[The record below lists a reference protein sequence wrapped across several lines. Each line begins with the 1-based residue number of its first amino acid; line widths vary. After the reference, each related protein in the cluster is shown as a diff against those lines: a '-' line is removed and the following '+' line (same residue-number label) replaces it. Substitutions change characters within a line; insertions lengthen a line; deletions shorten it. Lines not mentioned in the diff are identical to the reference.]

1 MGSPHGEL
9 HFQRKHQGAAGL
21 NLDLLLEIFVPRLHH
36 LQFDRPARKLVA
48 QKLTRTGVGRDRWE
62 IGGTKQNQRARDR
75 CMGRGVADRSSDSAR
90 LRRGDLFDDRNDL
103 GARSPWVHVERCAEE
118 NVERGGGRNPDR
130 DRGMDAQLDR
140 RDQRQVLNR
149 RHLQSQRHDLRQR
162 RGQGNRVPARI
173 HQPVARNAQRIGDA
187 VLSERRQNWKRD
199 LHSCAAK
206 DPVEIVGVVRELLGR
221 PEGASGLQRPGRVPQ
236 KSRVQ
241 DTTRA
246 LQPTHAFGAAEQFA
260 YNANNFNRVF
270 GSAGMEIPLPILTPF
285 GEYSITY
292 PLGVPGNRLVDPSG
306 NSIPLTAALPQIVT
320 MGLKVTAIQDLTL
333 IAAIDLRVHSSVAI
347 GIPTPAPFDVFFGAS
362 LNVDPWRAR
371 TQIVPIVKEVPAA
384 QAGRIAGTV
393 SDAATHAPIAGALIL
408 FGPTDL
414 PPVASNAGSGK
425 FLSYELPRGAIKLK
439 VMKTGY
445 EDLEQQVQIES
456 GRTLVLPLEM
466 KLAVRRTHLWVSVAS
481 DNRGVAA
488 RVSIRGPAIREV
500 ATVEGASEA
509 LDVEVKPGAYALA
522 VSAPGYLGQTR
533 SIEIGEGAEL
543 AVKFDLVP
551 EPKEKLVTIVN
562 KKIETVRRI
571 HFITAKATLL
581 PDSYALLQQVA
592 DLILKSDIKRI
603 RIVGHTD
610 NSGTKKRNLKL
621 SVARAASVA
630 AFLEKAGIENKR
642 IETTGYGDARPV
654 VPNLTARGR
663 EINRRVEILILD

>member
-1 MGSPHGEL
+1 VIPNGCLYSPAAILAADPSKMRPSLPVLCSVSALCFLSQARGQTPSSQQAVRAIAIEDGTESPATWNLDIADRRTTRLTSGVQGATGLLHTSSADLGRAGILRFSGVGEYVHATNFPVPTAVETRSAGTFAASFVPFSFFEL
-9 HFQRKHQGAAGL
+9 YAAYSASSNINSNSIPVRIQSIGDGAAGL
-21 NLDLLLEIFVPRLHH
+21 KFSAH
-36 LQFDRPARKLVA
+36 LARGLYSGVEGRA
-48 QKLTRTGVGRDRWE
+48 MLFSRSGGEAARTSGW
-62 IGGTKQNQRARDR
+62 
-75 CMGRGVADRSSDSAR
+75 
-90 LRRGDLFDDRNDL
+90 
-103 GARSPWVHVERCAEE
+103 
-118 NVERGGGRNPDR
+118 
-130 DRGMDAQLDR
+130 
-140 RDQRQVLNR
+140 
-149 RHLQSQRHDLRQR
+149 
-162 RGQGNRVPARI
+162 
-173 HQPVARNAQRIGDA
+173 
-187 VLSERRQNWKRD
+187 
-199 LHSCAAK
+199 
-206 DPVEIVGVVRELLGR
+206 
-221 PEGASGLQRPGRVPQ
+221 GASPRFLLTYDAREQAPQVPL
-236 KSRVQ
+236 RFHLNAGFLW
-241 DTTRA
+241 DTTRS
-246 LQPTHAFGAAEQFA
+246 LQPTRAFGAAEQFA

-384 QAGRIAGTV
+384 QAMGRIAGTV

-439 VMKTGY
+439 VVKTGY

-630 AFLEKAGIENKR
+630 EFLEKAGIDKKR

>member
-1 MGSPHGEL
+1 MRPSFRVLCSVFALCFLSQARAQTPAAQQAVRAIAIEDGTESPATWNLDIADRRTTRLTSGVQGATGLLHTSSADLGRAGILRFSGVGEYVHATNFPVPTAVETRSAGTFAASFVPFSFFEL
-9 HFQRKHQGAAGL
+9 YAAYSASSNINSNSIPVRIQSIGDGAAGL
-21 NLDLLLEIFVPRLHH
+21 KFSAH
-36 LQFDRPARKLVA
+36 LARGLYSGVEGRA
-48 QKLTRTGVGRDRWE
+48 MLFSRSGGEAARTSGW
-62 IGGTKQNQRARDR
+62 
-75 CMGRGVADRSSDSAR
+75 
-90 LRRGDLFDDRNDL
+90 
-103 GARSPWVHVERCAEE
+103 
-118 NVERGGGRNPDR
+118 
-130 DRGMDAQLDR
+130 
-140 RDQRQVLNR
+140 
-149 RHLQSQRHDLRQR
+149 
-162 RGQGNRVPARI
+162 
-173 HQPVARNAQRIGDA
+173 
-187 VLSERRQNWKRD
+187 
-199 LHSCAAK
+199 
-206 DPVEIVGVVRELLGR
+206 
-221 PEGASGLQRPGRVPQ
+221 GASPRFLLTYDAREQAPQVPL
-236 KSRVQ
+236 RFHLNAGFLW

-246 LQPTHAFGAAEQFA
+246 LQPTRAFGAAEQFA

-285 GEYSITY
+285 GEYGITY

-320 MGLKVTAIQDLTL
+320 LGLKVTAIQDLTL

-384 QAGRIAGTV
+384 QAMGRIAGTV

-500 ATVEGASEA
+500 ATVEGSSEA

-551 EPKEKLVTIVN
+551 EPKERLVTIVN

-571 HFITAKATLL
+571 HFTTAKATLL
-581 PDSYALLQQVA
+581 PDSYALLEQVA

-603 RIVGHTD
+603 RIIGHTD
-610 NSGTKKRNLKL
+610 SLGSKKKNLKL

-630 AFLEKAGIENKR
+630 AFLEQAGIDKKR
-642 IETTGYGDARPV
+642 IETAGYGDARPV

>member
-1 MGSPHGEL
+1 MRPSVPVLCSVFALCFLSQARGQTPASQQAVRAIAIEDGTESPATWNLDIADRRTTRLTSGVQGATGLLHTSSADLGRAGILRFSAIGDYVHATNFPVPTAVETRSAGTFAASFVPFRFFEL
-9 HFQRKHQGAAGL
+9 YAAYSASSNTNSNSIPVRIQSIGDGAAGL
-21 NLDLLLEIFVPRLHH
+21 KFSAH
-36 LQFDRPARKLVA
+36 LAPGLY
-48 QKLTRTGVGRDRWE
+48 TGVEGR
-62 IGGTKQNQRARDR
+62 A
-75 CMGRGVADRSSDSAR
+75 MLFSRS
-90 LRRGDLFDDRNDL
+90 G
-103 GARSPWVHVERCAEE
+103 
-118 NVERGGGRNPDR
+118 
-130 DRGMDAQLDR
+130 
-140 RDQRQVLNR
+140 
-149 RHLQSQRHDLRQR
+149 
-162 RGQGNRVPARI
+162 
-173 HQPVARNAQRIGDA
+173 GDA
-187 VLSERRQNWKRD
+187 ARTSGW
-199 LHSCAAK
+199 
-206 DPVEIVGVVRELLGR
+206 
-221 PEGASGLQRPGRVPQ
+221 GASPRFLLTYDAREQTPQVPL
-236 KSRVQ
+236 RFHLNAGFLW

-246 LQPTHAFGAAEQFA
+246 LQPTRGFGAVEQFA
-260 YNANNFNRVF
+260 FNANNFNRVF

-285 GEYSITY
+285 GEYGITY

-306 NSIPLTAALPQIVT
+306 NSIPLTAALPQVVT

-362 LNVDPWRAR
+362 FNVDPWRSQ
-371 TQIVPIVKEVPAA
+371 TQIVPIVKEVPSTSAV
-384 QAGRIAGTV
+384 GRISGTV
-393 SDAATHAPIAGALIL
+393 TDAATHAPIAGALIL

-414 PPVASNAGSGK
+414 PPVASNPGSGK
-425 FLSYELPRGAIKLK
+425 FLSYELPRGAINLK

-466 KLAVRRTHLWVSVAS
+466 KLAARRTLLWVSVAS

-488 RVSIRGPAIREV
+488 RVRIRGPAIREV

-533 SIEIGEGAEL
+533 SIEIGEGAQL

-551 EPKEKLVTIVN
+551 EPKERLVSIVN

-571 HFITAKATLL
+571 HFTTAKATLL
-581 PDSYALLQQVA
+581 PDSYALLEQVA

-603 RIVGHTD
+603 RIIGHTD
-610 NSGTKKRNLKL
+610 SLGSKKKNLKL

-630 AFLEKAGIENKR
+630 AFLEQAGIDKKR
-642 IETTGYGDARPV
+642 IETAGYGDARPV